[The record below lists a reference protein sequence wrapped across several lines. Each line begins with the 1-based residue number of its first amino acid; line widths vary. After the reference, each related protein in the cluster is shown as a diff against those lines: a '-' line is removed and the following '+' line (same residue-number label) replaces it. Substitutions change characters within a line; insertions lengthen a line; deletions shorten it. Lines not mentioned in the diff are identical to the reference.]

1 MMDSRYFDIVKR
13 VWEEDRD
20 SQTRFFNSIF
30 EVRRS
35 TFNPEGLNSIFIP
48 NNDYLRFFMTPDC
61 EDPSFGLY
69 TSNGDCL
76 WVGHMILPLLD
87 VMGVPRGIVSFNPFV
102 YLDVRNGLTG
112 NYYSYSNK
120 SVCQKGNFLYT
131 PSNPFLHLDRPLVV
145 VDGVFDAL
153 TTYEF
158 MECNVGALL
167 GSTITPLMIALM
179 RLFPK
184 VVLAMDNDEAGV
196 RVRDKLR
203 QASLPLE
210 VLYFNEFKDI
220 DEALKSEK
228 TVLVQKEISKYINLD
243 TK

>member
-20 SQTRFFNSIF
+20 SQARFFNSIF
-30 EVRRS
+30 EVRHS
-35 TFNPEGLNSIFIP
+35 NFNPEGLNSIFVP
-48 NNDYLRFFMTPDC
+48 NNDYLRYFMPQGC

-69 TSNGDCL
+69 TNNECL

-87 VMGVPRGIVSFNPFV
+87 VTGIPRGIVSFNPFV
-102 YLDVRNGLTG
+102 YLDVHNGLTG

-120 SVCQKGNFLYT
+120 DVCQKGNFLYT
-131 PSNPFLHLDRPLVV
+131 PSDPFKHLDKPLVV
-145 VDGVFDAL
+145 VDGVFDAIS
-153 TTYEF
+153 TYET
-158 MECNVGALL
+158 MGCNVGALL
-167 GSTITPLMIALM
+167 GSTVTPLMITLM

-184 VVLAMDNDEAGV
+184 VILAMDNDEAGV

-228 TVLVQKEISKYINLD
+228 TVLVQKEISKYLNSV